1 MSYLPRHIGFIMDGN
16 GRWARQR
23 GESRAKGHSAGIKTV
38 DIVIDLALKYKIS
51 CISLFVFS
59 TENWARPEDE
69 IKTLFKYARDYLK
82 KSSIFIKKGI
92 CVKVSGSRNKIPQDL
107 LEAID
112 KIQKNTAS
120 CKNLV
125 LNLCINYGGKDEIIS
140 AVNDVLLCRS
150 EPINEEEFRKYLFHP
165 ELPDLD
171 LIVRTSGELRL
182 SNFMLFQSAYAELY
196 FTNLFWPDFGEE
208 EFCKMLESFEKRTR
222 KFGDIESK

>member
-16 GRWARQR
+16 GRWAKQK
-23 GESRAKGHSAGIKTV
+23 GKSRAEGHSAGIKTV
-38 DIVIDLALKYKIS
+38 DVVINLALKHKIN

-59 TENWARPEDE
+59 TENWARPESE
-69 IKTLFKYARDYLK
+69 INTLFKYARNYLK
-82 KSSIFIKKGI
+82 KSSAFIKKGI
-92 CVKVSGSRNKIPQDL
+92 CVKVSGSRAKIPKDLIEAINKIQQD
-107 LEAID
+107 
-112 KIQKNTAS
+112 TAE

-140 AVNDVLLCRS
+140 AVNDILLS
-150 EPINEEEFRKYLFHP
+150 GSKQINDEEFKKHLFHP

-196 FTNLFWPDFGEE
+196 FTDLLWPDFGEE
-208 EFCKMLESFEKRTR
+208 EFCKMLVSFEKRTR
-222 KFGDIESK
+222 RFGDIESK